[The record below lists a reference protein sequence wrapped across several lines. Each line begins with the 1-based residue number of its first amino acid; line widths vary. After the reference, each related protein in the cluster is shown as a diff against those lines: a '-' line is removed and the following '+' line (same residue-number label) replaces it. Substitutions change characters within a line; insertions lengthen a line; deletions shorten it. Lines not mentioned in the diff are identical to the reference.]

1 MIDKRKRMLQRFLV
15 RLAKHPRL
23 CHEHLLHRFLDHSVS
38 WVKIRNSFVLD
49 RMAHCLYI
57 L

>member
-38 WVKIRNSFVLD
+38 WVKIRNNFVLD